1 MQFFDLHVHSAF
13 SGGESSI
20 EQLAIRARQLGYRGI
35 CFAEYFKNENQIKN
49 LKEEIQKVKE
59 KIGIEIFLGFEARN
73 VKELKYLAKIRK
85 RFDILLA
92 HGGDLKMN
100 KEACETPEVDILTH
114 PEYERRDQGLNH
126 VLVKEAARNGVG
138 IEVNFREILM
148 ASKKTRA
155 NVMAN
160 IGKNIK
166 LAKKYK
172 AKIVVCSGAISEW
185 ELRDPIILSSFGN
198 LLGME
203 LKEAEEAIGKNA
215 ERIIE
220 KIKKRKSEK
229 WIMPGV
235 RVIG

>member
-20 EQLAIRARQLGYRGI
+20 EQLATRAKQLGYSGI
-35 CFAEYFKNENQIKN
+35 CFAEYFKNENQIKE
-49 LKEEIQKVKE
+49 LKEEIQKVEE
-59 KIGIEIFLGFEARN
+59 KAGIEIFLGFEARN
-73 VKELKYLAKIRK
+73 VKELNYLAKIRK

-92 HGGDLKMN
+92 RGGDLKMN

-126 VLVKEAARNGVG
+126 VLVKEAAKNNVD

-155 NVMAN
+155 NVMSN
-160 IGKNIK
+160 IAKNIK
-166 LAKKYK
+166 LARKYN
-172 AKIVVCSGAISEW
+172 AEIVICSGAISEW
-185 ELRDPIILSSFGN
+185 ELRDPIVLSSFGN
-198 LLGME
+198 LLGLE
-203 LKEAEEAIGKNA
+203 LDTAEEAIGKNA
-215 ERIIE
+215 GKIVEE
-220 KIKKRKSEK
+220 IKKRKSEK

-235 RVIG
+235 RVIT